1 MNFLAIHT
9 QKLSDSARQL
19 QNRQLHDTIKRQ
31 GRTGPVFA
39 YRGEFCV
46 ENLIFSLNAT
56 LPIFLVMVAGG
67 ILGRLGFLP
76 REFCK
81 ASDKLTFK
89 ITLPIM
95 LFLDMSDVDMRHDFQ
110 PKFVLFCFGATLISI
125 LVIWGLARALLR
137 DKTIIGE
144 FVQASYRSSAAVL
157 GVAFIQNIYG
167 DAGMAPLMILGS
179 VPLFNIFAVLILMIE
194 APGEQRATPRP
205 GQLLYGVVTNPILLG
220 IVAGTVFS
228 LLPVELP
235 TIADKTLNSLASL
248 TTPLALLSIGAS
260 FEGTK
265 ALQKAG
271 PTLVA
276 ALLKTVGL
284 SAIFIP
290 CAVALGFREKELVAL
305 LIMLG
310 SPTTPSSY
318 VMAKNMGHEGVLT
331 ASTVAATTLLSALTL
346 TAWIFILHGG
356 GWL

>member
-1 MNFLAIHT
+1 M
-9 QKLSDSARQL
+9 
-19 QNRQLHDTIKRQ
+19 
-31 GRTGPVFA
+31 
-39 YRGEFCV
+39 

-56 LPIFLVMVAGG
+56 LPVFLVMVAGG
-67 ILGRLGFLP
+67 ILGKLGFLP
-76 REFCK
+76 KEFCK

-89 ITLPIM
+89 VTLPIM
-95 LFLDMSDVDMRHDFQ
+95 LFLDMADVDMAHDFK

-125 LVIWGLARALLR
+125 LVIWALARTFMR

-194 APGEQRATPRP
+194 SPQEQHEAPRP
-205 GQLLYGVVTNPILLG
+205 AQLLYGVITNPILLG
-220 IVAGTVFS
+220 IIAGTIFS

-235 TIADKTLNSLASL
+235 VIAEKTLDSLASL

-260 FEGTK
+260 FEGPK
-265 ALQKAG
+265 ALKKAG

-276 ALLKTVGL
+276 ALIKTVGL

-290 CAVALGFREKELVAL
+290 CALALGFREKELIAL

-331 ASTVAATTLLSALTL
+331 ASAIAATTLLSALTL
-346 TAWIFILHGG
+346 TGWIFILHGG

>member
-1 MNFLAIHT
+1 M
-9 QKLSDSARQL
+9 
-19 QNRQLHDTIKRQ
+19 
-31 GRTGPVFA
+31 
-39 YRGEFCV
+39 

-56 LPIFLVMVAGG
+56 LPVFLVMVAGG
-67 ILGRLGFLP
+67 ILGKLGFLP
-76 REFCK
+76 KEFCK

-89 ITLPIM
+89 VTLPIM
-95 LFLDMSDVDMRHDFQ
+95 LFLDMADVDMAHDFE

-125 LVIWGLARALLR
+125 LVIWALARTFMR

-194 APGEQRATPRP
+194 SPQEQHEAPRP
-205 GQLLYGVVTNPILLG
+205 AQLLYGVITNPILLG
-220 IVAGTVFS
+220 IIAGTIFS

-235 TIADKTLNSLASL
+235 VIAEKTLDSLASL

-260 FEGTK
+260 FEDPK
-265 ALQKAG
+265 ALKKAG

-276 ALLKTVGL
+276 ALIKTVGL
-284 SAIFIP
+284 AAIFIP
-290 CAVALGFREKELVAL
+290 CALALGFREKELIAL

-331 ASTVAATTLLSALTL
+331 ASAIAATTLLSALTL
-346 TAWIFILHGG
+346 TGWIFILHGG

>member
-1 MNFLAIHT
+1 M
-9 QKLSDSARQL
+9 
-19 QNRQLHDTIKRQ
+19 
-31 GRTGPVFA
+31 
-39 YRGEFCV
+39 

-56 LPIFLVMVAGG
+56 LPVFLVMVAGG
-67 ILGRLGFLP
+67 ILGKLGFLP
-76 REFCK
+76 KEFCK

-89 ITLPIM
+89 VTLPIM
-95 LFLDMSDVDMRHDFQ
+95 LFLDMADVDIAHDFE

-125 LVIWGLARALLR
+125 LVIWALARTFMR

-194 APGEQRATPRP
+194 SPQEQHEAPRP
-205 GQLLYGVVTNPILLG
+205 AQLLYGVITNPILLG
-220 IVAGTVFS
+220 IIAGTIFS

-235 TIADKTLNSLASL
+235 VIAEKTLDSLASL

-260 FEGTK
+260 FEGPK
-265 ALQKAG
+265 ALKKAG

-276 ALLKTVGL
+276 ALIKTVGL
-284 SAIFIP
+284 AAVFIP
-290 CAVALGFREKELVAL
+290 CALALGFREKELIAL

-331 ASTVAATTLLSALTL
+331 ASAIAATTLLSALTL
-346 TAWIFILHGG
+346 TGWIFILHGG

>member
-1 MNFLAIHT
+1 M
-9 QKLSDSARQL
+9 
-19 QNRQLHDTIKRQ
+19 
-31 GRTGPVFA
+31 
-39 YRGEFCV
+39 

-56 LPIFLVMVAGG
+56 LPVFLVMVAGG
-67 ILGRLGFLP
+67 ILGKLGFLP
-76 REFCK
+76 KEFCK

-89 ITLPIM
+89 VTLPIM
-95 LFLDMSDVDMRHDFQ
+95 LFLDMADVDIAHDFE

-125 LVIWGLARALLR
+125 LVIWALARTFMR

-194 APGEQRATPRP
+194 SPQEQHEAPRP
-205 GQLLYGVVTNPILLG
+205 AQLLYGVITNPILLG
-220 IVAGTVFS
+220 IIAGTIFS

-235 TIADKTLNSLASL
+235 VIAEKTLDSLASL
-248 TTPLALLSIGAS
+248 TTPLALLSIGAN
-260 FEGTK
+260 FEGPK
-265 ALQKAG
+265 ALKKAG

-276 ALLKTVGL
+276 ALIKTVGL

-290 CAVALGFREKELVAL
+290 CALALGFREKELIAL

-331 ASTVAATTLLSALTL
+331 ASAIAATTLLSALTL
-346 TAWIFILHGG
+346 TGWIFILHGG